1 MLRCSYVLIEHLI
14 LSAIRFSLL
23 LFLLLFELHVPMIHH
38 STCQLVGADFLI
50 SSEAKNIN
58 GSLFLHRPNTADFF
72 LFCLDIKNLEIV
84 QDLVIMKLSTYI
96 RGNELLHIIDTLDS
110 DFTLADH
117 WIVMRVGG
125 DEHGLYK
132 ELM

>member
-1 MLRCSYVLIEHLI
+1 MAVCFYTDQI
-14 LSAIRFSLL
+14 LQI
-23 LFLLLFELHVPMIHH
+23 
-38 STCQLVGADFLI
+38 
-50 SSEAKNIN
+50 
-58 GSLFLHRPNTADFF
+58 FF

-117 WIVMRVGG
+117 WLVIRVGG
-125 DEHGLYK
+125 DEQGLYK